1 MHHRSTLVPVVL
13 LALLAGGCASP
24 PARFYNLSAATSPA
38 GPSTD
43 LSVAIGPVSVPAL
56 VDRPEMVVSTGPNR
70 VSIDE
75 FNRWAAPLKGEIGLR
90 VAENLVLMLGTDR
103 VTQAAQTATPGVQ
116 YRALIE
122 VQRLEATPGVATVF
136 DAVWSVRHTSDGKS
150 ITGRTRVQE
159 PLRESDLAAVAAAY
173 SRAVVRL
180 SQEIADAVRTL
191 GRSPS

>member
-1 MHHRSTLVPVVL
+1 MHHRSIRIPAALI
-13 LALLAGGCASP
+13 ALLAGGCASP
-24 PARFYNLSAATSPA
+24 PAHFYHLSAATPPA
-38 GPSTD
+38 GPPSD
-43 LSVAIGPVSVPAL
+43 LSVAVGPVSVPAL
-56 VDRPEMVVSTGPNR
+56 VDRPEMVVSTGPNQ

-103 VTQAAQTATPGVQ
+103 VTQAAQTATPGAQ

-122 VQRLEATPGVATVF
+122 VQRLEATPGVSTAF
-136 DAVWSVRHTSDGKS
+136 EAVWSVRRTTDGKS
-150 ITGRTRVQE
+150 RTGRTRVQE
-159 PLRESDLAAVAAAY
+159 PLHGSDLAAVAAAY
-173 SRAVVRL
+173 SRAVARL